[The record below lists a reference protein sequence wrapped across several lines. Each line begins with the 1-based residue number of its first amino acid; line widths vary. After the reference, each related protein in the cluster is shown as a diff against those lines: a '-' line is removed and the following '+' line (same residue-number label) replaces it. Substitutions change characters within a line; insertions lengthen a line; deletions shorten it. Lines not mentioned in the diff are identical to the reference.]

1 MPKYCLSINILS
13 SQRELLDKLMLTLET
28 QDGDMSALEGVEI
41 RTSDSECLDVERQEA
56 DMPERGVALEH
67 WFLPDGL

>member
-1 MPKYCLSINILS
+1 MAKYCLSINILS
-13 SQRELLDKLMLTLET
+13 NQRELLDKLMLTLET

-41 RTSDSECLDVERQEA
+41 QTADRDVIVSTAEPDEVMEQ
-56 DMPERGVALEH
+56 GVALEH